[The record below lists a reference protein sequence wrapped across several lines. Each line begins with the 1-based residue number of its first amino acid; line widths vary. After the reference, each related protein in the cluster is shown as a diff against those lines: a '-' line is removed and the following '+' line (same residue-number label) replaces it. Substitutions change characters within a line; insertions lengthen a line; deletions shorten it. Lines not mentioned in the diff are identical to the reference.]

1 MPRLE
6 TVQLV
11 NREAQ
16 AANAAIYRK
25 DLPKAGY
32 ISAID
37 IGVRITNGSTVPADK
52 ELVDVIKHIS
62 LVING
67 TDYRVHVNGPDLFR
81 ANWLMLGRPMPYTH
95 DETASATQ
103 EVWFR
108 LPFGRYLGDPY
119 YGLNLAKYANVQ
131 LQIDYDG
138 ANFGTAGTHYVNGSI
153 TFTVL
158 LHMFPMTQP
167 PAFRGM
173 LGLRE
178 IWTYTTVGGNAYKV
192 VDLPA
197 QNPLAELFIT
207 AREDGVAEGTDI
219 SEIRV
224 GRDNFNTIY
233 FDGYWYNFQMLSNAH
248 LKERSYRL
256 GVVCSSG
263 DTRALPVANIVMAHA
278 RSRSA
283 TGGAS

>member
-11 NREAQ
+11 NRESQ
-16 AANAAIYRK
+16 ASNTAIYRK
-25 DLPKAGY
+25 DLPRAGY
-32 ISAID
+32 VSAID

-52 ELVDVIKHIS
+52 ELVDIIKHIS

-67 TDYRVHVNGPDLFR
+67 TDYRVHINGPDLFR
-81 ANWLMLGRPMPYTH
+81 ANWLMFGQPMPYIH
-95 DETASATQ
+95 DETAGVAQ

-108 LPFGRYLGDPY
+108 LPFGRFLGDPY
-119 YGLNLAKYANVQ
+119 YGLNLSKYANTQ

-138 ANFGTAGTHYVNGSI
+138 ANFGTAGTHYVSGSI
-153 TFTVL
+153 TFTIL

-167 PAFRGM
+167 PSFRGM

-178 IWTYTTVGGNAYKV
+178 IWTYTTLGGNAYKV

-197 QNPLAELFIT
+197 QNPLADIYIT
-207 AREDGVAEGTDI
+207 ARKDGVAEGTAI
-219 SEIRV
+219 SEVRV

-233 FDGYWYNFQMLSNAH
+233 FDGYWYNLQTLCNAN

-263 DTRALPVANIVMAHA
+263 DMRALPVANIRMAHA

-283 TGGAS
+283 TGGVA